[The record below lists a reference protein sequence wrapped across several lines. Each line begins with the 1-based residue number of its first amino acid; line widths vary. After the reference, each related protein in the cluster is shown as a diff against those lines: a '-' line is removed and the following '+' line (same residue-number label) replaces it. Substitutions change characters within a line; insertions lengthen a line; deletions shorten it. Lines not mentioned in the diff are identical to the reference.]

1 MQCVVS
7 TPISSAPVISNN
19 KNGVDMNTTAAPNL
33 VQTNVKNNA
42 LIDIS

>member
-7 TPISSAPVISNN
+7 TPISSAAVISN
-19 KNGVDMNTTAAPNL
+19 KNGVDMNNTGAPNL
-33 VQTNVKNNA
+33 VQTNAKNNA

>member
-1 MQCVVS
+1 MCGLDS
-7 TPISSAPVISNN
+7 HSSAPVISNN